1 MFKSWQE
8 YRTLTRSFLSGYI
21 EKPIATVLNSAGFS
35 PNKITI
41 CGLILNIITAHQI
54 SLGNFLESGILLIL
68 ASSLD
73 MVDGT
78 LARMQ
83 NKVTK
88 VGALFDSCVDRLSE
102 AFIFLGLLA
111 HYSTHQQE
119 THILFL
125 IYVSII
131 SSFMVSYLRARGE
144 GLGVDCKV
152 GFMTRPE
159 RIVTMTF
166 GLLLNQVLF
175 ALIIIS
181 VLSTITSIHRFW
193 HIKNELS

>member
-1 MFKSWQE
+1 MLKSWQE
-8 YRTLTRSFLSGYI
+8 YRELSRSFLSNYI
-21 EKPIATVLNSAGFS
+21 ERPIARLFNLLGFS

-41 CGLILNIITAHQI
+41 LGLILNIVTAHQI
-54 SLGNFLESGILLIL
+54 IVGNFFQSGILLAI

-73 MVDGT
+73 MVDGA

-88 VGALFDSCVDRLSE
+88 SGALLDSYVDRLSE
-102 AFIFLGLLA
+102 ALIFFGLLIY
-111 HYSTHQQE
+111 YSNHHTE
-119 THILFL
+119 TYIIFL
-125 IYVSII
+125 IYVSVV

-159 RIVTMTF
+159 RILVMTF
-166 GLLLNQVLF
+166 GLLFNQVIV
-175 ALIIIS
+175 ALVIIS
-181 VLSTITSIHRFW
+181 VLSTTTSLHRFW
-193 HIKNELS
+193 HIKNNLD